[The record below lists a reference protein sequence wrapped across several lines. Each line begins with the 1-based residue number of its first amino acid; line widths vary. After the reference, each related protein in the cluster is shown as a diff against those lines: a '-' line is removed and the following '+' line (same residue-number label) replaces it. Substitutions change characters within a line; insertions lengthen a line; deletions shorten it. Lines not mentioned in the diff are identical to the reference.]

1 MTWISGLVRRL
12 LLCVLAMVM
21 VLTAVF
27 VTKVGAD
34 PASDALARLNE
45 LSRQAEQTT
54 EAMHSAQLELDA
66 KLAAQKAADDVRASD
81 QAVLDAAKAQLATYQ
96 AAVDKVA
103 AAAYMGGDTGGLS
116 AMLTAG
122 SPQQLIDVLSVQR
135 VMATEM
141 AAQMAGFR
149 AASERAVKAAEA
161 SAKSAAEAR
170 TAAEQAAAVRAD
182 LQAKQSQL
190 QPQIA
195 AVQAQYE
202 ALTPDQRTALAD
214 PGPPPPPLPGAG
226 APAPT
231 DPAIV
236 AMPGAPPADAVPP
249 AGDAPSGAAPSG
261 SGAAVVQAALSR
273 VGSPYSWG
281 AAGPNAFDCSGL
293 IMWAFQQVGKSVP
306 HSSQALAAGGQP
318 VSITD
323 LQPGDIVTF
332 YSDVSHAGIYIGDG
346 MMVHASTYGTPVR
359 VSPISN
365 TPFNNARR
373 W

>member
-21 VLTAVF
+21 VLTSVF

-54 EAMHSAQLELDA
+54 EAVHSAQLELDA
-66 KLAAQKAADDVRASD
+66 KLTAQKAADEVRASD

-103 AAAYMGGDTGGLS
+103 AAAYTGGGTDGFSAVLS
-116 AMLTAG
+116 AG
-122 SPQQLIDVLSVQR
+122 SPQQLIDELSVQR

-249 AGDAPSGAAPSG
+249 AGDAPSGAAPSS